1 MACPRPE
8 DSMIQTFARLPS
20 VTLAV
25 LTVLAVAGC
34 DGSKSAPP
42 PPPPA
47 EVGTVI
53 VQPERVSLSTELPGR
68 TSAFRVAE
76 VRPQVSG
83 IVIKRL
89 FREGSDVKAGEQL
102 YQIDPATYQATLD
115 SAKADLAKAEANL
128 KSVKAKASRYAELV
142 TINAISK
149 QEYDD
154 IVASQQQ
161 GEAQVASAKAGVDMA
176 KINLEY
182 TKVYAPIGGRIG
194 RSSVT
199 EGALVTANQAAQL
212 ASVQQLD
219 PIYVDVTQS
228 SAEVLK
234 LRAAIASG
242 QVRQGNNSAP
252 VTLTVEGGEQAYGQ
266 PGELQFSDV
275 TVDQTTGAVTLR
287 AIFPNPNL
295 DLLPGLFVRARISQG
310 VKEQAIV
317 VPQQAVV
324 RTPDGS
330 AVVWVVGADSKVAPH
345 PVKTGQ
351 ALGSKWLVTDGLQ
364 AGDQIVVEGLQK
376 IRPGAQVK
384 PVPAASTTAAAA
396 PDQKAR

>member
-1 MACPRPE
+1 
-8 DSMIQTFARLPS
+8 MIQTFARLPS

-25 LTVLAVAGC
+25 LTALAVAGC

-102 YQIDPATYQATLD
+102 YQIDPATYQATLN

-176 KINLEY
+176 KINLDY

-228 SAEVLK
+228 SAEVMK

-242 QVRQGNNSAP
+242 QIRQGNNAAP
-252 VTLTVEGGEQAYGQ
+252 VSLTVEGGEQAYGQ

-310 VKEQAIV
+310 VKEQAIA

-324 RTPDGS
+324 RTPDGG
-330 AVVWVVGADSKVAPH
+330 AMVWVVDTDSKVAPH

-376 IRPGAQVK
+376 IRPGAPVK
-384 PVPAASTTAAAA
+384 PVPAASTAAAA

>member
-25 LTVLAVAGC
+25 LTALAVAGC

-102 YQIDPATYQATLD
+102 YQIDPATYQATLN

-176 KINLEY
+176 KINLDY

-228 SAEVLK
+228 SAEVMK

-242 QVRQGNNSAP
+242 QIRQGNNAAP
-252 VTLTVEGGEQAYGQ
+252 VSLTVEGGEQAYGQ

-310 VKEQAIV
+310 VKEQAIA

-324 RTPDGS
+324 RTPDGG
-330 AVVWVVGADSKVAPH
+330 AMVWVVDTDSKVAPH

-376 IRPGAQVK
+376 IRPGAPVK
-384 PVPAASTTAAAA
+384 PVPAASTAAAA